1 MMRRTS
7 LGLTLV
13 LALAASQISASSVG
27 IARSTAP
34 YNVSRSETILQGGA
48 ERPVTV
54 NAGDKIQSGS
64 GFLKIETLEGETVLL
79 DENSALA
86 VMDNALNLEKG
97 RVAVAM
103 PNKSDTAVH
112 VYDLAVSPIPDA
124 KADQS
129 QVSNIGVGTISDH
142 EVEVYS
148 QGRMFRVTSL
158 PDGNQIAVVGASDAL
173 RLVKD
178 SAGMWRPIAPLAQD
192 ESEKPAAN
200 ESEQTKSRR
209 GFWIFPSAGAAA
221 AVGAAAVGAGVVGYT
236 VYENN
241 HNDDNDDDE
250 EEEREEGSQPRDD
263 DEPEHHDTTPREP
276 SSPDRPTR
284 TPQPTATPLPT
295 MEPTLTPLPTME
307 PTLTPRPT
315 STPIETEFL

>member
-1 MMRRTS
+1 MMRRQS

-241 HNDDNDDDE
+241 QNDDNNDDDE
-250 EEEREEGSQPRDD
+250 HEEGSQPSE

-284 TPQPTATPLPT
+284 TPQPTT
-295 MEPTLTPLPTME
+295 TPLPTME